1 MQFADEAAM
10 PKHLAILL
18 LLAVPLSCQLVGGDD
33 GEADPAG
40 QSVRSSDLGQ
50 MHCVSVD
57 GEAWIGSY
65 PTPQDLDLARRR
77 GIRVAIDFSAPDESA
92 DYDVA
97 GACRKLGIEYVAL
110 DIESKS
116 SIGDERVDRVL
127 EELRRRGREP
137 MLLFCADSSRAAMLF
152 AIHRAVDD
160 ALPIEQALV
169 EARRAGMKPG
179 RPEAFVRAQVAR
191 LKPRG

>member
-1 MQFADEAAM
+1 MV
-10 PKHLAILL
+10 KHLEFLLFLL
-18 LLAVPLSCQLVGGDD
+18 LPLSCQLVGDD
-33 GEADPAG
+33 GAADAAG
-40 QSVRSSDLGQ
+40 SSLRSSDLGR
-50 MHCVSVD
+50 MHSVSVA
-57 GEAWIGSY
+57 GAAWIGSY

-77 GIRVAIDFSAPDESA
+77 GIQAAIDFSAPDESA

-110 DIESKS
+110 DIESKA
-116 SIGDERVDRVL
+116 SIGDERVDRVID
-127 EELRRRGREP
+127 ELRRRGREP

-160 ALPIEQALV
+160 GLPIDEALV

-179 RPEAFVRAQVAR
+179 HPEAFVRAQVFR
-191 LKPRG
+191 LKSRSS